1 VRVLRPLTTPW
12 GGSALSR
19 RVASALFTYAIK
31 RELAAAPGETVL
43 VATGVKAAE
52 VVGRLGETASVY
64 YCDRDA
70 REAAGPRG
78 AAREA
83 ELLGKVDLVVTTS
96 APLFEKK
103 SAQHARVRFLP
114 HGVDWDAF
122 RTPRGRAPAA
132 LESMARPRV
141 GFVGRVDERI
151 DTALVDAVAAALP
164 DMTFVMAGPRRL
176 KRGPLDARLNVRF
189 LPPVPYDDVP
199 ALLHAL
205 DAGALPY
212 RVDALTESANPLK
225 LRELLAAGVPVVSTS
240 LPEVRRYAG
249 IVRIA
254 RDVDEWVAAL
264 RDAVREGRSRADERS
279 AAVRAETWERRREEF
294 ERFVTEAV
302 QASRPASGG
311 GAS

>member
-1 VRVLRPLTTPW
+1 VLRPLTTPW
-12 GGSALSR
+12 GGGALSR

-31 RELAAAPGETVL
+31 RELASDKGETVL
-43 VATGVKAAE
+43 VATGVKAAD

-64 YCDRDA
+64 YCDHEV
-70 REAAGPRG
+70 REGKG
-78 AAREA
+78 GVAAREA

-96 APLFEKK
+96 APLFERK

-122 RTPRGRAPAA
+122 RTGRGRAPAA
-132 LESMARPRV
+132 LESMPRPRV

-151 DTALVDAVAAALP
+151 DVALVDAAAGALP
-164 DMTFVMAGPRRL
+164 DATFVFVGPRGLR
-176 KRGPLDARLNVRF
+176 RGPLDVRANVRF
-189 LPPVPYDDVP
+189 LPAVAYDDVP
-199 ALLHAL
+199 AVLQAL
-205 DAGALPY
+205 DVGMLPY
-212 RVDALTESANPLK
+212 RVDALTEGANPLK

-249 IVRIA
+249 LVRIA
-254 RDVDEWVAAL
+254 RDVDEWGSAL

-279 AAVRAETWERRREEF
+279 RAVRGETWERRGEEF

-302 QASRPASGG
+302 DASRPAS
-311 GAS
+311 